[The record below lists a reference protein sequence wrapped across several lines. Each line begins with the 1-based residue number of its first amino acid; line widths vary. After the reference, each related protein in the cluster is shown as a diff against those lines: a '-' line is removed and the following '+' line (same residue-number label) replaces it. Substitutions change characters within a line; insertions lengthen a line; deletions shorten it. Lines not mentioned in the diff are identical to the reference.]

1 MTATNHTAAQIIQK
15 NNVRIVGQGQKVLV
29 FAHGFGCDQYVWDKI
44 APAFESKYRVV
55 LFDYVGSGKSDKTAY
70 EKERYR
76 TLHGYKKDFL
86 ELCDALSLENIV
98 FIGHSVSS
106 MIGALAAV
114 ERPELMKNLIMIG
127 PSPHFLNE
135 TDYQGGFEREDIE
148 GMLQLIKGDYNEFA
162 RFLSPVVMQNAA
174 RPHLAKEFEQLLCSN
189 DPEVMSDFAEATFLA
204 DVREDLEKVTVPTLI
219 LQTRNDAVAPEAVGE
234 FVHSKIVN
242 SEYKLMNAEGHS
254 PHVSDAE
261 ETISKI
267 SEYLSVS

>member
-1 MTATNHTAAQIIQK
+1 MKATKRMAEQVIQR
-15 NNVRIVGQGQKVLV
+15 NNVRVVGQGQKVLV

-44 APAFESKYRVV
+44 APAFETKYRVV
-55 LFDYVGSGKSDKTAY
+55 LFDYVGSGNSDKTAY
-70 EKERYR
+70 NKERYR
-76 TLHGYKKDFL
+76 TLHGYKQDLL

-106 MIGALAAV
+106 MIGALAAA

-127 PSPHFLNE
+127 PSPYFLNE
-135 TDYQGGFEREDIE
+135 PGYQGGFEKAQIE

-174 RPHLAKEFEQLLCSN
+174 RPHLAAEFEKMLCAN
-189 DPEVMSDFAEATFLA
+189 DPEVISDFAEATFLS
-204 DVREDLEKVTVPTLI
+204 DVRGELENVKVPTLI

-234 FVHSKIVN
+234 YVHSRIEN
-242 SEYKLMNAEGHS
+242 SEYKLMDAEGHS

-261 ETISKI
+261 ETISLI
-267 SEYLSVS
+267 AEYLAVS

>member
-1 MTATNHTAAQIIQK
+1 MNETKESAAQLIRR
-15 NNVRIVGQGQKVLV
+15 NNVKIGGQGQKVLV

-55 LFDYVGSGKSDKTAY
+55 LFDYVGSGDSDKSAY
-70 EKERYR
+70 NKERYR
-76 TLHGYKKDFL
+76 TLHGYKQDLL

-135 TDYQGGFEREDIE
+135 PGYHGGFERADIE
-148 GMLQLIKGDYNEFA
+148 GMLEMIKGDYNEFA
-162 RFLSPVVMQNAA
+162 KFLSPVVMQNAA
-174 RPHLAKEFEQLLCSN
+174 RPHLAADFEQLLCSN
-189 DPEVMSDFAEATFLA
+189 DPDVMSDFAEATFLS
-204 DVREDLEKVTVPTLI
+204 DVREELEKVDVPTLI
-219 LQTRNDAVAPEAVGE
+219 LQTRGDAVAPEAVGE
-234 FVHSKIVN
+234 YVHSRIEN
-242 SEYKLMNAEGHS
+242 SEYILMDAEGHS

-267 SEYLSVS
+267 AEYLSVS

>member
-1 MTATNHTAAQIIQK
+1 MTSTKEAAQLIRR
-15 NNVRIVGQGQKVLV
+15 NNVKIGGQGQKVLV

-44 APAFESKYRVV
+44 APAFEKNYRVV
-55 LFDYVGSGKSDKTAY
+55 LFDYVGSGDSDKTAY
-70 EKERYR
+70 NKERYR
-76 TLHGYKKDFL
+76 TLHGYKQDLL

-127 PSPHFLNE
+127 PSPYFLN
-135 TDYQGGFEREDIE
+135 DSNYHGGFEKADIE
-148 GMLQLIKGDYNEFA
+148 GMLQLLKGDYNEFA

-174 RPHLAKEFEQLLCSN
+174 RPHLATEFEQLLCSN
-189 DPEVMSDFAEATFLA
+189 DQEVMGDFAEATFLS
-204 DVREDLEKVTVPTLI
+204 DVRDKLQKVTVPTLI
-219 LQTRNDAVAPEAVGE
+219 LQTRNDAVAPEKVGE
-234 FVHSKIVN
+234 FVHSQIEN
-242 SEYKLMNAEGHS
+242 SEYRLMDAEGHS

-267 SEYLSVS
+267 AEYLSAS